1 MKIAVQP
8 LARNRRATRC
18 VTLTRSLVGALALA
32 TLAAC
37 SSGGGDA
44 PAVVEAGGGAD
55 YVSQSR
61 ALLEK
66 ATKGAVTGPSVGTVA
81 ADKLVAWRPEDMPAP
96 SALPTGKKIKVAVV
110 YAFPVGSP
118 PYHTHLIEKIGPKL
132 GWDVKVFQAAA
143 PTQQGALAAMQQAIL
158 DKPAAIIAPV
168 VPATWITPAL
178 DKARTQGIHTIG
190 IHQDASGGGGY
201 DAYVPA
207 AEGVQKALL
216 AAWAVEESDGKAKT
230 LLVSAPG
237 FSDANVPA
245 AEKYLKGCS
254 GCSTKSTQFNPDVFI
269 DPTKTQ
275 SSLAAALA
283 ANPDVDYVMWPNGS
297 APLPGALNG
306 ISASRNK
313 DAELIVNTAGPGSI
327 QLLKDGRLPVV
338 VHHPEAMLAL
348 AAIDQVSRLAQ
359 GEKPLAQDA
368 LRLPITYW
376 TKEDASAPD
385 YASITTAE
393 LKAND
398 WLSPY
403 EKAWKVSLKDTV
415 LGVGH

>member
-1 MKIAVQP
+1 MKVRI
-8 LARNRRATRC
+8 
-18 VTLTRSLVGALALA
+18 TLTRSLVGALALA

-44 PAVVEAGGGAD
+44 SVSAGAASGGGAG
-55 YVSQSR
+55 YVAQSR
-61 ALLEK
+61 ALLAK
-66 ATKGAVTGPSVGTVA
+66 ATEGAVTGPSFGTVA
-81 ADKLVAWRPEDMPAP
+81 ADKLVAWRPQDMPTP
-96 SALPTGKKIKVAVV
+96 SALPTGKKTKVDVV

-118 PYHTHLIEKIGPKL
+118 PYATHLIEKIAPKL
-132 GWDVKVFQAAA
+132 GWDVKVFQAAT

-158 DKPAAIIAPV
+158 DKPAAIVVPV

-178 DKARTQGIHTIG
+178 EKARAQGIHTVG
-190 IHQDASGGGGY
+190 IHQDTTGGGGF

-216 AAWAVEESDGKAKT
+216 AAWAVAQSNGKAKT

-245 AEKYLKGCS
+245 AEKYLKDCS
-254 GCSTKSTQFNPDVFI
+254 GCSTKSIQFNPDVFI

-275 SSLAAALA
+275 SSLAATLA

-306 ISASRNK
+306 ISASRDRNAK
-313 DAELIVNTAGPGSI
+313 LIVNTAGPGSV
-327 QLLKDGRLPVV
+327 QMLKAGKLPVV

-348 AAIDQVSRLAQ
+348 AAIDQVSRLVQ
-359 GEKPLAQDA
+359 GKAPLAQDA
-368 LRLPITYW
+368 LRLPVTYW
-376 TKEDASAPD
+376 TKQDASAPD
-385 YASITTAE
+385 YASITAAE

-403 EKAWKVSLKDTV
+403 EKAWDVSLKDTV
-415 LGVGH
+415 LGVRN

>member
-1 MKIAVQP
+1 MKVAVQP
-8 LARNRRATRC
+8 LARNRRASRG

-37 SSGGGDA
+37 SSGKADT
-44 PAVVEAGGGAD
+44 AVAGATGGGGD

-61 ALLEK
+61 ALLDE
-66 ATKGAVTGPSVGTVA
+66 AAKGAVTGPSFGTVA
-81 ADKLVAWRPEDMPAP
+81 ADKLVAWKAQDMPTP

-118 PYHTHLIEKIGPKL
+118 VYQTHLIEKIGPKL
-132 GWDVKVFQAAA
+132 GWDVKVFQAAT

-158 DKPAAIIAPV
+158 YKPTAIVAPV
-168 VPATWITPAL
+168 VPATWIAPAL
-178 DKARTQGIHTIG
+178 TKAHAQGIHTVG
-190 IHQDASGGGGY
+190 IHQDTSGGGGF
-201 DAYVPA
+201 DAYVPS

-216 AAWAVEESDGKAKT
+216 AAWAVAQSNGKAKT
-230 LLVSAPG
+230 LVVSAPG

-254 GCSTKSTQFNPDVFI
+254 GCSTKSIQFNPDVFI

-275 SSLAAALA
+275 SSVAAALA
-283 ANPDVDYVMWPNGS
+283 ADPDVDYVLWPNGS

-306 ISASRNK
+306 ISASRDR

-327 QLLKDGRLPVV
+327 QLLKDGKVPVV
-338 VHHPEAMLAL
+338 VHHPEALLAL

-376 TKEDASAPD
+376 TKEDSSAPD
-385 YASITTAE
+385 YASITAAE

-403 EKAWKVSLKDTV
+403 EKAWNVSLKDTV
-415 LGVGH
+415 LGVGN